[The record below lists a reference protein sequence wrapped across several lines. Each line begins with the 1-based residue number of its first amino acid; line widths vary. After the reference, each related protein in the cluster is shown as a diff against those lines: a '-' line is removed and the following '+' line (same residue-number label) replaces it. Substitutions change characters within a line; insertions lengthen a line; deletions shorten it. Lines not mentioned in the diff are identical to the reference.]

1 MTPSEAQLDRARFI
15 RTVLAWHDVNQA
27 DLARLLGCTQVSA
40 SRKLRGVRRFTDDEL
55 LKIAETFDLDPGY
68 MLRPPVLEPLLGAVR
83 NSDEGLLTCTFNA
96 FPLVTAFS
104 PPLRDRLLPL
114 IPLAVIPQAA

>member
-27 DLARLLGCTQVSA
+27 DLGRLLGCTQVSA
-40 SRKLRGVRRFTDDEL
+40 SRKLRGLRRFTDDEL
-55 LKIAETFDLDPGY
+55 LKIAETFDLDPGH

-83 NSDEGLLTCTFNA
+83 NSAQGLLTCTFKQLPQVRA
-96 FPLVTAFS
+96 SFWLAAGLPLDFPLS
-104 PPLRDRLLPL
+104 SLPR
-114 IPLAVIPQAA
+114 AA